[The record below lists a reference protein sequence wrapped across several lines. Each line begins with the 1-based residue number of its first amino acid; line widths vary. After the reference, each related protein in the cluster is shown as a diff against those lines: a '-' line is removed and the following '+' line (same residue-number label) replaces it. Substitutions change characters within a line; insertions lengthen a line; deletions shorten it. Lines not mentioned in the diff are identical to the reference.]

1 LDFIQKHFTQIQFAA
16 TFGGILVFMLVE
28 SFSART
34 SGQGQSVLRWLN
46 NLGLAWLNFVIF
58 LYFAYFLHVVGL
70 AAWLTPVE
78 PLYTRYALPTWL
90 MVLLTL
96 VFLELLSYWFH
107 RAMHRV
113 PFLWRIHA
121 VHHNDTQL
129 DVTTSHR
136 HHPFE
141 GMLYMLIS
149 LPLFLWLGVPLGVA
163 YLYFAL
169 RLAVV
174 LVSHADIRLPEQLD
188 RKLSL
193 LLVTPGFHYSHHL
206 SEQRYT
212 DSNYGTVVPWFDYLF
227 GTASYLPQAK
237 LNTQQVGLNYLRTS
251 TDSRIDRLL
260 ALPLIFRKD

>member
-1 LDFIQKHFTQIQFAA
+1 LDFIHKHFTQIQFAA
-16 TFGGILVFMLVE
+16 TFGGILVLMLVE
-28 SFSART
+28 SFSTRVG
-34 SGQGQSVLRWLN
+34 GQKQPFSRWLN
-46 NLGLAWLNFVIF
+46 NLGLAWLNFFIF

-70 AAWLTPVE
+70 VAWLTPVE
-78 PLYTRYALPTWL
+78 PLYIRFGMPLWILA
-90 MVLLTL
+90 LLTL

-113 PFLWRIHA
+113 AFLWRIHV
-121 VHHNDTQL
+121 VHHNDTRL

-149 LPLFLWLGVPLGVA
+149 LPLLLCLGLPATIA

-169 RLAVV
+169 RLTVV
-174 LVSHADIRLPEQLD
+174 LISHADIRLPVQLD
-188 RKLSL
+188 QKLRL
-193 LLVTPGFHYSHHL
+193 FIVTPDFHYLHHL

-227 GTASYLPQAK
+227 GTASYLPQAE
-237 LNTQQVGLNYLRTS
+237 LNKQQVGLNYLRSS
-251 TDSRIDRLL
+251 TDGRIDRLL
-260 ALPLIFRKD
+260 ALPFIFRKD